1 MEFAERQHF
10 QQVLPDYF
18 LFLSDFVPPGTLRE
32 RILSFCLFVC
42 TDFCSLEALMRI
54 LGSSVRE
61 GPAG

>member
-1 MEFAERQHF
+1 MEFAERQHI

-54 LGSSVRE
+54 LE
-61 GPAG
+61 